1 MDRQQLEAAGALTIT
16 SSGDWLIAVHAQPG
30 AQTTEV
36 VGLHGDRLKVRLKAP
51 PVDGKANKAL
61 LLWAASYFEVSRSD
75 VELIRGITSRQ
86 KTLKITMPN

>member
-30 AQTTEV
+30 AQTTKV